1 MVRLVCYDGTTHSCY
16 SRITSWSASTLLLLC
31 FYSANSPP
39 LPPLAPHAHVPMVT
53 QQAELEATRTNLLV
67 GALNSSSSP
76 PHPSPSSSNPTSF
89 ATLATN
95 SGYSPETASAIA
107 EIEALHAAGLIS
119 LSVMRARLRRLAKRE
134 LAELEALK
142 ELLRTEIARD
152 QAPGGGGEGTEG
164 RGDDRTLG
172 RAVIQ

>member
-1 MVRLVCYDGTTHSCY
+1 
-16 SRITSWSASTLLLLC
+16 
-31 FYSANSPP
+31 
-39 LPPLAPHAHVPMVT
+39 MVT

-76 PHPSPSSSNPTSF
+76 PHPSPSSSNPASF
-89 ATLATN
+89 ATQATN

-107 EIEALHAAGLIS
+107 EIEALHTAGLIS
-119 LSVMRARLRRLAKRE
+119 LSVMRARLRRLAKGE

-142 ELLRTEIARD
+142 KELLRADIERD
-152 QAPGGGGEGTEG
+152 HAPGGGGKGLEG

-172 RAVIQ
+172 RAMIQ